1 MVRRI
6 AWSFVGLGLAIFAG
20 LAVVL
25 LSHDSH
31 LRIPATAAMV
41 TFAAVVISHLGGIE
55 GGLALREEAGNE
67 GTRALS
73 LILSIVPTI
82 LAWSVYFLPT
92 TQLQLGACIAI
103 FIAVWAVDLWLARQG
118 LIPAWFVDLRTAAT
132 GTVCVI
138 LGFALWLL

>member
-6 AWSFVGLGLAIFAG
+6 AWVFVGLGLAIFAG
-20 LAVVL
+20 LSFVL
-25 LSHDSH
+25 LSPDSR
-31 LRIPATAAMV
+31 LRVPATAAMV

-67 GTRALS
+67 RTRALS
-73 LILSIVPTI
+73 LMVSILPTL
-82 LAWSVYFLPT
+82 LAWSVYWLPT
-92 TQLQLGACIAI
+92 AHMQLGGCIAI
-103 FIAVWAVDLWLARQG
+103 FIAVWGADLWLARQG

-138 LGFALWLL
+138 LGFAFWLL